1 MGEHNNVQ
9 QWSND
14 SYLNGYRRTVS
25 NGRGESEHIRTVSS
39 NEKSRNP
46 SNERMGQGSGYRGNK
61 APRNRLSHRTVG
73 KPEFSK
79 TVTDYSDSESVNFSD
94 SETIKVI
101 VQCKEQSPPR
111 IAKQFPKQEPLPPS
125 KTEPIIIR
133 PKVTS
138 LSRGLG
144 PRVIRPKV
152 TDSTVTSYLNSNGD
166 RHGQP
171 PGKCSID
178 IDRSLADIFPK
189 FKKTIPVREVRKKV
203 VEPESRNRRPPARGL
218 NPQKGGKF
226 SRMGFTVREGISRRE
241 GQQLKRGGL
250 IS

>member
-46 SNERMGQGSGYRGNK
+46 SNERMDQCSGYRGNK

-79 TVTDYSDSESVNFSD
+79 TGTDYSDSGSVNFSE

-111 IAKQFPKQEPLPPS
+111 MAPKQEPLLPS

-133 PKVTS
+133 PKVTG
-138 LSRGLG
+138 LSRGSG

-166 RHGQP
+166 RQRQS

-178 IDRSLADIFPK
+178 IDRSLADIFST
-189 FKKTIPVREVRKKV
+189 FKKTISVREVRKKV
-203 VEPESRNRRPPARGL
+203 VEPESRDRKRPPSRGL
-218 NPQKGGKF
+218 NPQKGGKLARKGY
-226 SRMGFTVREGISRRE
+226 SVREGIS
-241 GQQLKRGGL
+241 
-250 IS
+250 